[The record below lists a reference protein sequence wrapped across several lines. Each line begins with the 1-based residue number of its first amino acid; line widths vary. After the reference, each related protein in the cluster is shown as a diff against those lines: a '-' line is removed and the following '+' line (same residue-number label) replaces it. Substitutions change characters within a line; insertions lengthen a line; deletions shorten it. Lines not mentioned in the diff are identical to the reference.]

1 MKKLKFLLNSKKELP
16 GLSVMLSVILIS
28 VIVIFSVGVTT
39 MVVDSSREASNVKQG
54 TTAYYLAEAGLEQA
68 LWVHKKLV
76 DEGEEIGANTEGEFE
91 GLNGKFKIS
100 GLASDNLVD
109 AKIDGKYIQPLPW
122 TGDVPWHGEGS
133 NPITGGCNPQKP
145 PTDFTIPGG
154 GGGQGM
160 SKEMLPIDH
169 PCNWGKIEVGQKV
182 SIPLFGIDKD
192 GNQKKI
198 SEFTIKLRTPC
209 ADGEEYC
216 EGKDSRMQ
224 LNCFDKGSK
233 ILGEKCEDGEM
244 EADKKGEIFM
254 LWQIKMEEG
263 NNGDLLMLNPY
274 NFIQSFLY
282 MPASTSF
289 FEGKLNGALN
299 NTSDTFEMLKTD
311 NQQKGVDLN
320 NQEIEIKNFIDENTL
335 KNPILTLSI
344 ISSLIGCEDPIECQY
359 SSDSSD
365 NLDREIK
372 YIPYLEYQIILD
384 GASSTAPPASKENII
399 NAEGVAGA
407 FSQNI
412 QVKVPVDNSSLEY
425 VIQQ

>member
-1 MKKLKFLLNSKKELP
+1 MRLFKFLFSSKKEFA

-76 DEGEEIGANTEGEFE
+76 DDGEEIGANTEGEFE
-91 GLNGKFKIS
+91 GLNGKFKIIGRAGS
-100 GLASDNLVD
+100 ELVS
-109 AKIDGKYIQPLPW
+109 ATVDGKYIHPLPW

-145 PTDFTIPGG
+145 PTDFTK
-154 GGGQGM
+154 M
-160 SKEMLPIDH
+160 SQSPTPKLDH
-169 PCNWGKIEVGQKV
+169 PCNWGKIGVGQKV
-182 SIPLFGIDKD
+182 SIPLFGIDEN

-209 ADGEEYC
+209 ANGEEYC
-216 EGKDSRMQ
+216 EGKERMQ
-224 LNCFDKGSK
+224 LNCFDKGSLV
-233 ILGEKCEDGEM
+233 LGEKCKDGEM

-254 LWQIKMEEG
+254 IWQIKMEEESS
-263 NNGDLLMLNPY
+263 GDLLMLNPY
-274 NFIQSFLY
+274 SKINKSWKTY
-282 MPASTSF
+282 EEESTSF
-289 FEGKLNGALN
+289 FEGKLNGALKN
-299 NTSDTFEMLKTD
+299 TFEMLKTD
-311 NQQKGVDLN
+311 NNQKGIDLN
-320 NQEIEIKNFIDENTL
+320 NQEVKIKDFIDENNL

-344 ISSLIGCEDPIECQY
+344 ISSLIGCEAPTDCQ
-359 SSDSSD
+359 SNNDNSD
-365 NLDREIK
+365 NNPNREIK

-384 GASSTAPPASKENII
+384 GALSTAPPASKENII